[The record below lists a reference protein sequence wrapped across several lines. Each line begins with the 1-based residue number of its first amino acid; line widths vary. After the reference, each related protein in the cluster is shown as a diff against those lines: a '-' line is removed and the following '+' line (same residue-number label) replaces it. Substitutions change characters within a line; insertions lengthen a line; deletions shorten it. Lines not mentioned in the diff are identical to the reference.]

1 MKIIGILTVF
11 IMGAL
16 LIYAA
21 RDFPVLGD
29 PGSPASA
36 NQISQHYITESYN
49 ETTVP
54 NMVTAVLADY
64 RGYDTLFETVVIFTV
79 GIAIL
84 GVLRDFGG
92 GGSSRRTAEPD
103 GAAATPD
110 LVVVTTCR
118 LLIPIIQIF
127 AFYVVAHGHHSP
139 GGGFQG
145 GVILG
150 ASFILHAIA
159 RDLSVALQSFPE
171 KRGMFLANF
180 GVLLYAGIGFLC
192 LLFGANFLDYG
203 SLSGILP
210 GSEAEARS
218 LSILG
223 VEIGVALTVSAVIFT
238 IYCNL
243 SSQGRLQGGL

>member
-1 MKIIGILTVF
+1 MKGLGILTVL
-11 IMGAL
+11 ITGAL
-16 LIYAA
+16 LVYAA
-21 RDFPVLGD
+21 RDFPVWGD

-36 NQISQHYITESYN
+36 NRISQHYITQSYS

-64 RGYDTLFETVVIFTV
+64 RGYDTLFETVVIFTA

-84 GVLRDFGG
+84 GVLRVFGR
-92 GGSSRRTAEPD
+92 GGSSRMNGGRERT
-103 GAAATPD
+103 AATPD
-110 LVVVTTCR
+110 LIIVTTCR
-118 LLIPIIQIF
+118 LLIPIIQLF
-127 AFYVVAHGHHSP
+127 AFYVVAHGHYSP

-150 ASFILHAIA
+150 ASFILYAIGH
-159 RDLSVALQSFPE
+159 DLSEALRMFPE
-171 KRGMFLANF
+171 RRAVLLANS
-180 GVLLYAGIGFLC
+180 GVLLYAGIGSLC

-203 SLSGILP
+203 ALSGILP
-210 GSEAEARS
+210 GSQAEARS

-223 VEIGVALTVSAVIFT
+223 VEIGVALTVSAVMFT

-243 SSQGRLQGGL
+243 SSKGRLQGGL